1 MIPRLGRSPG
11 EVKGY
16 QFQYSGLENS
26 MDCVVHGVAQTQT
39 RLSNFHFTYMLLYIK
54 QITSKELLYS
64 PGRNTQ
70 YLVITCKGE
79 DSEKTRYICMYS

>member
-16 QFQYSGLENS
+16 PFQYSGLENS
-26 MDCVVHGVAQTQT
+26 MDCVVRGVAQSQT
-39 RLSNFHFTYMLLYIK
+39 RLNDFHFTYMLLYIK
-54 QITSKELLYS
+54 QITSKELLYN
-64 PGRNTQ
+64 PGRYTQ